1 MSEAPTTQTTQ
12 TPVTSTPSLARAE
25 RKSSPRLDVL
35 RRLRRHPSAIA
46 GGSVLLIILLLTLAA
61 PIVAPY
67 DPIETFPRDARLGP
81 SADHWLGT
89 DHLGRDI
96 WSRVLYGGRISLML
110 GLIAVAIGG
119 AIGTVLGLLAGYFR
133 GYIEIVIMQ
142 FIDILL
148 AFPGF
153 LLALAAVAVLGTG
166 INNVMIAVGIAL
178 VPGFARVVRSS
189 TLTVREMTYVES
201 ARSVGVGNTRIMLR
215 YILPNVLAPIM
226 VLATVDV
233 AGAILTGA
241 ALSFLGMGA
250 QPPAAEWGLMVNEGR
265 RFLRVAWWITTFPGM
280 AIMISVIA
288 INLIGDALRDVLDP
302 RMRTS

>member
-1 MSEAPTTQTTQ
+1 MSEAQV
-12 TPVTSTPSLARAE
+12 TPTSTVPAAPSLSSVAR
-25 RKSSPRLDVL
+25 RSNPRFDLL
-35 RRLRRHPSAIA
+35 RRLRRHPSALA
-46 GGSVLLIILLLTLAA
+46 GGSLLTVILLLTLAA
-61 PIVAPY
+61 PLIAPY
-67 DPIETFPRDARLGP
+67 DPIETFPREARLGP

-89 DHLGRDI
+89 DQLGRDV
-96 WSRVLYGGRISLML
+96 WSRVLFGGRISLML

-119 AIGTVLGLLAGYFR
+119 VAGSSLGLLAGYFR
-133 GYIEIVIMQ
+133 GYTEIAIMQ
-142 FIDILL
+142 FVDVLL

-153 LLALAAVAVLGTG
+153 LLALAAVSVLGTG
-166 INNVMIAVGIAL
+166 INNVMIAVGIGL

-201 ARSVGVGNTRIMLR
+201 ARVVGLGHLRTMLR

-226 VLATVDV
+226 VLATVAI

-250 QPPAAEWGLMVNEGR
+250 QPPQPEWGLMVNEGR
-265 RFLRVAWWITTFPGM
+265 RFLRGAWWITTFPGI

>member
-1 MSEAPTTQTTQ
+1 MSDIQVPQ
-12 TPVTSTPSLARAE
+12 TPVATTPTAILAQAASTSSR
-25 RKSSPRLDVL
+25 RFDFL

-46 GGSVLLIILLLTLAA
+46 GGSVLLVILILTMLA
-61 PIVAPY
+61 PLIAPY
-67 DPIETFPRDARLGP
+67 DPIETFPREARFAP
-81 SADHWLGT
+81 SADHWLGA
-89 DHLGRDI
+89 DQLGRDV
-96 WSRVLYGGRISLML
+96 WSRILWGARISLLL

-119 AIGTVLGLLAGYFR
+119 VIGTALGLLAGYFR
-133 GYIEIVIMQ
+133 GFVEIFIMQ

-153 LLALAAVAVLGTG
+153 LLALAAVAILGTG

-201 ARSVGVGNTRIMLR
+201 ARVVGAGHLRTLTR

-226 VLATVDV
+226 VLATVDI

-250 QPPAAEWGLMVNEGR
+250 QPPSAEWGLMVNEGR
-265 RFLRVAWWITTFPGM
+265 RFLRDAWWITTFPGM

-288 INLIGDALRDVLDP
+288 INLVGDALRDVLDP